1 MRLHKNL
8 VTAVVKALQDIFWEG
23 RYADKTIEYIFKHN
37 KKWGSRDRAFIA
49 NTVYEMVRWWRLIW
63 FIKGEEPV
71 NDETKLWNLFAIWY
85 TLEGNELPEW
95 NELGT
100 VNTNLIKSRWEKA
113 QKIRDVVHS
122 FPKWL
127 DKLAAQELGEKE
139 WEKEA
144 SALNKHALL
153 VLRCNTLKIS
163 INELKKY
170 FESLNIKYEQLF
182 DYPDAF
188 ILENRINIFRLEAF
202 KNGWIE
208 IQDASSQLVA
218 PFLDVKPGMRVV
230 DACAGAGGK
239 TLHIGT
245 LMKNKGKIIAMDTEE
260 WKLKEL
266 RKRSSRNGIDI
277 IETKLIDSQ
286 KTIKRLKE
294 SADRLLLDVPCSGLG
309 VLRRNPDAKWKLSPE
324 FIEEVKQK
332 QQDIISNYSEMLKPG
347 GKMVYA
353 TCSILP
359 SENQEQVK
367 AFLNK
372 NSNFKLLEE
381 KIILPSTSG
390 FDGFYM
396 ALLEKNKNSN

>member
-1 MRLHKNL
+1 MLLHKNL
-8 VTAVVKALQDIFWEG
+8 VKAVVKALQDIFWEG

-37 KKWGSRDRAFIA
+37 KKWGARDRAFIA

-100 VNTNLIKSRWEKA
+100 VNKNIIKSRWEKA
-113 QKIRDVVHS
+113 QKIRDIVHS

-163 INELKKY
+163 IDELKKY
-170 FESLNIKYEQLF
+170 FEGLNIKYEQLF

-188 ILENRINIFRLEAF
+188 ILQNRINIFRLEAF

-218 PFLDVKPGMRVV
+218 PFLDVKPGMRVI

-245 LMKNKGKIIAMDTEE
+245 LMNNKGKIIAMDTEE

-294 SADRLLLDVPCSGLG
+294 SADRILLDVPCSGLG

-367 AFLNK
+367 IFLN
-372 NSNFKLLEE
+372 NHSNFKLLEE
-381 KIILPSTSG
+381 KIILPSISG

-396 ALLEKNKNSN
+396 ALLEKNKNTN

>member
-8 VTAVVKALQDIFWEG
+8 VAAVVKALQDVFWDG

-37 KKWGSRDRAFIA
+37 KKWGARDRAFVA
-49 NTVYEMVRWWRLIW
+49 NSVYEMVRWWRLIW
-63 FIKGEEPV
+63 FIRGEEPV
-71 NDETKLWNLFAIWY
+71 NDENKIWNLFAIWY
-85 TLEGNELPEW
+85 TAEGNELPEW
-95 NELGT
+95 REFGT
-100 VNTNLIKSRWEKA
+100 VNRNLIKSRWEKA
-113 QKIRDVVHS
+113 QKIRDIIHS
-122 FPKWL
+122 YPNWL
-127 DKLAAQELGEKE
+127 DSLAANELGEKV
-139 WEKEA
+139 WENEA
-144 SALNKHALL
+144 AALNKHASL

-163 INELKKY
+163 IDDLKKY
-170 FESLNIKYEQLF
+170 FDENHIKYEQLF

-188 ILENRINIFRLEAF
+188 ILEYRINIFRLEAF

-218 PFLDVKPGMRVV
+218 PFLDVKPGMRVI

-239 TLHIGT
+239 TLHIAA

-266 RKRSSRNGIDI
+266 RKRSSRCGIDI
-277 IETKLIDSQ
+277 IETKVIDSQ
-286 KTIKRLKE
+286 KAVKRLKE
-294 SADRLLLDVPCSGLG
+294 TADRLLLDVPCSGLG

-324 FIEEVKQK
+324 FIEDVKKK
-332 QQDIISNYSEMLKPG
+332 QQEIISNYSEMLKPG

-367 AFLNK
+367 TFLKENV
-372 NSNFKLLEE
+372 NFTLQEE
-381 KIILPSTSG
+381 KIILPSISG

-396 ALLEKNKNSN
+396 ALIKKK

>member
-1 MRLHKNL
+1 MRLHRNL
-8 VTAVVKALQDIFWEG
+8 VAAVVKALQDIFWDG

-37 KKWGSRDRAFIA
+37 KKWGARDRAFIA
-49 NTVYEMVRWWRLIW
+49 NSVYEMVRWWRLLW

-71 NDETKLWNLFAIWY
+71 NDESKIWNLFAIWH
-85 TLEGNELPEW
+85 TSEGYEIPQW
-95 NELGT
+95 PELGS
-100 VNTNLIKSRWEKA
+100 VNPNLIKSRWGKA
-113 QKIRDVVHS
+113 QKHREIINS
-122 FPKWL
+122 YPTWL
-127 DKLAAQELGEKE
+127 DKLASSELGDKV
-139 WEKEA
+139 WETEA
-144 SALNKHALL
+144 AALNKHAKL
-153 VLRCNTLKIS
+153 VLRYNTLKIS
-163 INELKKY
+163 IKDLKNY
-170 FESLNIKYEQLF
+170 FDENKIKYQQLF

-218 PFLDVKPGMRVV
+218 PFLDVKPGMRII

-239 TLHIGT
+239 TLHIAS

-266 RKRSSRNGIDI
+266 RKRSSRSGIDI
-277 IETKLIDSQ
+277 IETKIIDSQ
-286 KTIKRLKE
+286 KTIKRLKNT
-294 SADRLLLDVPCSGLG
+294 ADRLLLDVPCSGLG
-309 VLRRNPDAKWKLSPE
+309 VLRRNPDAKWKLRPE
-324 FIEEVKQK
+324 FIEDVKKK
-332 QQDIISNYSEMLKPG
+332 QQEIIFNYSEMLKPG

-359 SENQEQVK
+359 SENQEQIK
-367 AFLNK
+367 KFLK
-372 NSNFKLLEE
+372 ENSNFKFLEE

-396 ALLEKNKNSN
+396 ALLEKNK

>member
-37 KKWGSRDRAFIA
+37 KKWGARDRAFIA

-100 VNTNLIKSRWEKA
+100 VNKNIIKSRWEKA
-113 QKIRDVVHS
+113 QKIRDIVHS

-163 INELKKY
+163 IDELKKY

-218 PFLDVKPGMRVV
+218 PFLDVKPGMRVI

-245 LMKNKGKIIAMDTEE
+245 LMNNKGKIIAMDTEE

-277 IETKLIDSQ
+277 IETKLIDTQ

-332 QQDIISNYSEMLKPG
+332 QQDILSNYSEMLKPG

-381 KIILPSTSG
+381 KIILPSTGG

-396 ALLEKNKNSN
+396 ALLEKYKN